1 MHLVD
6 TLAPTSTP
14 ALSRL
19 DPLLM
24 ANAPS
29 TNVYIHC
36 RVSQA
41 MSASLQSIA
50 KKEDRSVSY
59 IMRQAFKEYLAS
71 RSIDAPLI

>member
-1 MHLVD
+1 
-6 TLAPTSTP
+6 
-14 ALSRL
+14 
-19 DPLLM
+19 M